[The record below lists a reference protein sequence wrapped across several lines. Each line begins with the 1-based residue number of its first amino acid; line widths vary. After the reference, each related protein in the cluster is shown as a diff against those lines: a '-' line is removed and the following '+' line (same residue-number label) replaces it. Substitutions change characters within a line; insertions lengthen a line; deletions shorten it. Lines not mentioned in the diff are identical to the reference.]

1 MNDDL
6 LIRQA
11 LLDAALADYGTA
23 DLPEAPTFSPRYL
36 AWEKKFLRNPQAFA
50 QRALRPVW
58 HTALRSAACFLL
70 VATLSVGTLITFIPD
85 AGAWLTNLYRRDYS
99 AYGTYFYEG
108 NERLQTEDLR
118 HWVPTYL
125 PVGYEQTDYID
136 LVNYVSI
143 LYNNDDPAMEIEFCY
158 QLLQGH
164 GIWGLDNEHHIIT
177 PVRVNGMQGDF
188 WQGIDG
194 RPNFLVWFDEV
205 NKHTFLL
212 MSRQPCDVLIQIAES
227 VELVK

>member
-1 MNDDL
+1 MNDDR

-23 DLPEAPTFSPRYL
+23 DLPEASSFSTKYL
-36 AWEKKFLRNPQAFA
+36 TWERKFLRNPQAFA
-50 QRALRPVW
+50 QRALRPLW
-58 HTALRSAACFLL
+58 KTALRSAACFLL
-70 VATLSVGTLITFIPD
+70 VVVLSVGTFMTFIPE
-85 AGAWLTNLYRRDYS
+85 ATAWLTNLYRRDFS
-99 AYGTYFYEG
+99 EYGTYYYEG
-108 NERLQTEDLR
+108 NESLMTEDLR
-118 HWVPTYL
+118 DWTLGYL
-125 PVGYEQTDYID
+125 PEGYVQTDYID
-136 LVNYVSI
+136 LENMI
-143 LYNNDDPAMEIEFCY
+143 IQLYNTDDPTMEIEFDY

-164 GIWGLDNEHHIIT
+164 GIWGLDNEYHIIS

-194 RPNFLVWFDEV
+194 RPNFLVWFDEA
-205 NKHTFLL
+205 NKYTFLL